1 MTIRALSTVLIELK
15 AALKGERI
23 SIADLLEIL
32 HERGFGMALLLF
44 SLPLCIPVPKPP
56 GLSTLFGLPLFF
68 LAFQQ
73 MIGRHTLWMPEFI
86 LKRSLSRDKMEKIID
101 ICLPAITK
109 MEVLIRPRLEWVTLG
124 YSSLLIGF
132 FGAIM
137 AAFISLPLPGSNMV
151 PALGIAL
158 MSTGVMARDGLTVI
172 LGAVIGIGWV
182 IGLSSLYI
190 IFGMEG
196 LHVLQEKFF

>member
-1 MTIRALSTVLIELK
+1 MTIRTLSAVMLELK
-15 AALKGERI
+15 TALKGDRI
-23 SIADLLEIL
+23 TVADLLEIL

-44 SLPLCIPVPKPP
+44 SLPLCIPFPKPP

-68 LAFQQ
+68 LATQQ
-73 MIGRHTLWMPEFI
+73 MLGRHTLWMPGFI
-86 LKRSLSRDKMEKIID
+86 LKRSLSRQKMEKIID
-101 ICLPAITK
+101 LCLPVIKKVETL
-109 MEVLIRPRLEWVTLG
+109 VRPRLERITLG
-124 YSSLLIGF
+124 HFSLLIGF
-132 FGAIM
+132 LGAVM

-158 MSTGVMARDGLTVI
+158 MSTGIMVRDGLTVI
-172 LGAVIGIGWV
+172 IGAVVGIGWI

-196 LHVLQEKFF
+196 FHALQAAFF